1 MKLKR
6 AMLAACAL
14 ALALPVCAAGEEEGA
29 AEALLPQGVSISVD
43 VTEAGGSH
51 LELPEAVLE
60 AAQDGQMT
68 EDTALDAVE
77 DPVAALNALIRERLG
92 VDEAMQVSQRAGAQI
107 MQTAR
112 VYDDGKLASIALLWE
127 GTQADG
133 LDGCSVRTLALDLA
147 TGGEIGFDALFDD
160 PAAAVSHMEAIIGAE
175 IVDGLSVYMEYADLL
190 PMPQNCFSFD
200 ENGLT
205 VYYPEE
211 RYRYFDEKSGAVHFA
226 WFEIA
231 AWIGEES
238 PVYALS
244 RAQEADGDALVEQL
258 STGRFPGAMGA
269 AAVGDG
275 LGDVLGRLTL
285 LADPDYTDSAKVY
298 LFEEPELRGFAVE
311 IPKYAETADADTP
324 VSAIRCAR
332 IAMYG
337 LETGAS
343 LRSDV
348 LALLGEPSAFLTYDG
363 GDAADAML
371 EPGESV
377 IYGMGDFVLE
387 AHFDAQD
394 VLSCLILHDAMP
406 EGLY

>member
-1 MKLKR
+1 MLKK

-14 ALALPVCAAGEEEGA
+14 ALTLSVCAAGEEESA
-29 AEALLPQGVSISVD
+29 AQALLPQGVSISVG

-60 AAQDGQMT
+60 AAQDAQT
-68 EDTALDAVE
+68 AEDAAD
-77 DPVAALNALIRERLG
+77 DPLAALNVLIRERLG
-92 VDEAMQVSQRAGAQI
+92 AAEAMQISQRAGAQI

-112 VYDDGKLASIALLWE
+112 VYDDGRLASIALLWE

-133 LDGCSVRTLALDLA
+133 MDGCSVRALSLDLE

-160 PAAAVSHMEAIIGAE
+160 PEAAVSRMEAIIEEE
-175 IVDGLSVYMEYADLL
+175 IVDGLSDYMEYADLL
-190 PMPQNCFSFD
+190 PMPRDCFSFD

-211 RYRYFDEKSGAVHFA
+211 RYRYFGGKSGAVHFA

-231 AWIGEES
+231 QWIGGES

-244 RAQEADGDALVEQL
+244 RSQAADEHALIEQL
-258 STGRFPGAMGA
+258 SAGRFPGAMGA
-269 AAVGDG
+269 AAVGER

-285 LADPDYTDSAKVY
+285 LSDPDYTDSAKVY
-298 LFEEPELRGFAVE
+298 LFEEPQLRGFAVE
-311 IPKYAETADADTP
+311 IPKYAETAEADTP

-332 IAMYG
+332 ISMHG
-337 LETGAS
+337 LETGDS
-343 LRSDV
+343 LREDV
-348 LALLGEPSAFLTYDG
+348 LALLGEPSAFKAYDG

-371 EPGESV
+371 EPGESLF
-377 IYGMGDFVLE
+377 YEAGDIVLE
-387 AHFDAQD
+387 AHLDALG